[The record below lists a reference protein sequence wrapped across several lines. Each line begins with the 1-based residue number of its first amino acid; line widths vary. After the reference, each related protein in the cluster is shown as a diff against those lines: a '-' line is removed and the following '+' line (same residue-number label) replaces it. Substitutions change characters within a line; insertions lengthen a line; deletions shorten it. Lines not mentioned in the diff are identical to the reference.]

1 MGWVLASSS
10 TRGANSSW
18 KHSKKPPTF
27 KNISGAL
34 PHRINPPNLVC
45 ASVQAVALRIR
56 PLLFYF
62 QPGPRGTGGV
72 TSPTTL
78 QWTQLKVDQPKSLL
92 WWAKL
97 LKTKLRCENKWKSLR
112 LDLLEV
118 DRNDRTNSLRTPRMK
133 ESQLLR
139 EKTTSS
145 VFVST
150 CSNAV
155 HAQFHWLAYTR
166 NTRPCDVVCL
176 QSKHFRSLAGIL
188 LAPRAKIY
196 ARSTAIEVKHE
207 TLPANRTRLLA
218 APVDLL
224 PILAVDLLACS
235 GRRHCSPTRDGH
247 QPVMTGHNARRPRTG
262 RERRPWWWPSEASYL
277 TVWTLNDRFFASLVH
292 CILRRLLSEYWRK
305 ETEKSK
311 VFCGVVGLDGRC
323 SAQAEQRK
331 KPVAVVHLPGAYLST
346 ETNLVPI
353 RGVIKRSLIPDT
365 QTGTHTHTHTEW
377 KSLRLDLLEVDR
389 MTALFTTNANDERKS
404 TSSRK
409 NHFLGLS
416 FNMFKRCACPVSLT
430 CIHTQHQAM
439 WRLLF
444 AVETLPID
452 RWHDRAT
459 GEDLRARSIAIEVK
473 HESWNTSGKR

>member
-1 MGWVLASSS
+1 MPSFIDMHTHA
-10 TRGANSSW
+10 T
-18 KHSKKPPTF
+18 
-27 KNISGAL
+27 
-34 PHRINPPNLVC
+34 
-45 ASVQAVALRIR
+45 
-56 PLLFYF
+56 
-62 QPGPRGTGGV
+62 PGHV
-72 TSPTTL
+72 TSF
-78 QWTQLKVDQPKSLL
+78 
-92 WWAKL
+92 A
-97 LKTKLRCENKWKSLR
+97 
-112 LDLLEV
+112 
-118 DRNDRTNSLRTPRMK
+118 
-133 ESQLLR
+133 
-139 EKTTSS
+139 
-145 VFVST
+145 
-150 CSNAV
+150 CS
-155 HAQFHWLAYTR
+155 R
-166 NTRPCDVVCL
+166 NTSD
-176 QSKHFRSLAGIL
+176 RSLAWSRHRRGEDL
-188 LAPRAKIY
+188 LVR
-196 ARSTAIEVKHE
+196 ARSIAIEVKHE

-224 PILAVDLLACS
+224 PVLAVDLLACS
-235 GRRHCSPTRDGH
+235 RRRHCSPTRDGH

-292 CILRRLLSEYWRK
+292 CMLRRLLSEYWRK

-353 RGVIKRSLIPDT
+353 RGVMKKEFDT
-365 QTGTHTHTHTEW
+365 GQTHTHTHTRTRNENRFAW
-377 KSLRLDLLEVDR
+377 TCWRSMVWPQ
-389 MTALFTTNANDERKS
+389 FTTNANDARKS

-439 WRLLF
+439 WRRLL
-444 AVETLPID
+444 AVETFPID

-459 GEDLRARSIAIEVK
+459 GAAKIY
-473 HESWNTSGKR
+473 